1 MPITTANSP
10 STDRS
15 RCNYGRNPRWR
26 CRTCIVSEA
35 GHAQQRSASIVHA
48 SLALRLEPLL
58 LRREIEIDSVSAEGL
73 TVMLRRDEQ
82 GRLNIGDLLTHAASS
97 GGEPISQLTSIE
109 RLALSNLQLQVDDAL
124 AGVQGRFAV
133 DELSL
138 DRFGPGV
145 RSPLHIRANAELTQ
159 PAMNAAL
166 ELNARLE
173 LQAST
178 PPGAPTA
185 VRLDKVALQMR
196 GRGFEFEGLD
206 GRLQA
211 DVVEF
216 DSGAAPGL
224 AASRVELGNV
234 QLQFSGS
241 RRGLKVEKGRLCL
254 ARLQL
259 DPSQREID
267 FDKLVLRLEG
277 RRRMASS
284 SASTCRRCASRST
297 AAPAMAG

>member
-1 MPITTANSP
+1 MWPQPQLAVQ
-10 STDRS
+10 D
-15 RCNYGRNPRWR
+15 
-26 CRTCIVSEA
+26 VHLSEA
-35 GHAQQRSASIVHA
+35 GHPQQRFASIVHA
-48 SLALRLEPLL
+48 ALALRLEPLL
-58 LRREIEIDSVSAEGL
+58 RRGEIEIDSVSAEGL
-73 TVMLRRDEQ
+73 TVLLRRDEQ
-82 GRLNIGDLLTHAASS
+82 GRLNIGDLLAHAASS
-97 GGEPISQLTSIE
+97 GAEPISQLTSIE
-109 RLALSNLQLQVDDAL
+109 HLALSNLQLQVDDAL

-166 ELNARLE
+166 ELDARLE

-178 PPGAPTA
+178 PPSAPTV
-185 VRLDKVALQMR
+185 VRLDKVALQMH

-206 GRLQA
+206 GQVQA

-216 DSGAAPGL
+216 DAGAAPGL

-241 RRGLKVEKGRLCL
+241 RRGLKVEKGQLGL

-259 DPSQREID
+259 DLSQRKID
-267 FDKLVLRLEG
+267 FESWCCDSKAGINSR
-277 RRRMASS
+277 
-284 SASTCRRCASRST
+284 RST
-297 AAPAMAG
+297 